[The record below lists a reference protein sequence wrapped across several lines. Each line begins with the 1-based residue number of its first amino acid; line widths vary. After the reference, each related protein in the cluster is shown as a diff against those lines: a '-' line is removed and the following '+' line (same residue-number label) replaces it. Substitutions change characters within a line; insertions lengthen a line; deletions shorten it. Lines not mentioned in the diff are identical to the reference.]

1 MGLKQELLMLSSRHA
16 RLHVTM
22 SKSRNLNYL
31 LFSPFFVIY
40 IYIFLFYKSTKS
52 FDHQV
57 PYEASNLQDVRALS
71 YTTEYLNLT
80 QC

>member
-40 IYIFLFYKSTKS
+40 IYFFFVL
-52 FDHQV
+52 
-57 PYEASNLQDVRALS
+57 
-71 YTTEYLNLT
+71 
-80 QC
+80 